1 MNFHFFAAE
10 QGYFIKGSHLSAAHQ
25 SKTQGSGQSTGNKSG
40 SPTSLGYSHIYIG
53 CVSKDKNSL
62 FWSAFKAFQNSH
74 SRLCLPTSL
83 KDNSDFFPSGLRS
96 YSGDEAFQ
104 RLPVKPD
111 FHMERGGEKLAF
123 NFTMPQLCICE
134 TGALRGRWRSHTLTT
149 CILDS
154 NFLLWSHHTAEV
166 WIQENTLN
174 HTVLVVRGELKEVW
188 PPEWFCFS

>member
-10 QGYFIKGSHLSAAHQ
+10 QGYFIKGSHPSAAHQ

-83 KDNSDFFPSGLRS
+83 KRQQWLFSLRAEKLLRRWS
-96 YSGDEAFQ
+96 ISETSSQTWFSHGE
-104 RLPVKPD
+104 
-111 FHMERGGEKLAF
+111 GGERLAF
-123 NFTMPQLCICE
+123 NFTVPQLCICE
-134 TGALRGRWRSHTLTT
+134 TGITEQMKISHTFNMYSGQQLSFVVPPHSRSLNPREH
-149 CILDS
+149 IK
-154 NFLLWSHHTAEV
+154 SHC
-166 WIQENTLN
+166 
-174 HTVLVVRGELKEVW
+174 
-188 PPEWFCFS
+188 PCC

>member
-10 QGYFIKGSHLSAAHQ
+10 QGYFIKGSHPSAAHQ

-74 SRLCLPTSL
+74 SRLCLSTSL

-111 FHMERGGEKLAF
+111 FHMERGEKGWPLIS
-123 NFTMPQLCICE
+123 LCPNSASAKQGHY
-134 TGALRGRWRSHTLTT
+134 GADEDLTH
-149 CILDS
+149 LQHV
-154 NFLLWSHHTAEV
+154 FWTA
-166 WIQENTLN
+166 TF
-174 HTVLVVRGELKEVW
+174 
-188 PPEWFCFS
+188 FCGPTTQQKFESKRTH